1 MRGACYF
8 TYKSSNSKL
17 QVTCSKVSNNPPV
30 TGHKDTDFC
39 SQSDKDIKIAGLKKP
54 KNYKKTETQWYQ
66 EKIHEQNEKFNK
78 EVEII
83 KKNWTE
89 FWSWRIQ

>member
-30 TGHKDTDFC
+30 TEHKDTDFC

-54 KNYKKTETQWYQ
+54 KNYKKTEKQLNDIRK
-66 EKIHEQNEKFNK
+66 KIHERNEKFNK

-83 KKNWTE
+83 KKN
-89 FWSWRIQ
+89 

>member
-54 KNYKKTETQWYQ
+54 KNYKKTEKQLND
-66 EKIHEQNEKFNK
+66 IR
-78 EVEII
+78 
-83 KKNWTE
+83 KKYMSEMRNLKKK
-89 FWSWRIQ
+89 